1 MSLAPRNSVSTV
13 SLFAEASSDP
23 AVIAAMNN
31 AYTRACKMLHDRG
44 QPAVVQEIIAA
55 RIVVI
60 AKSGERDPGRI
71 CERVLKGLGL
81 QSDQ

>member
-1 MSLAPRNSVSTV
+1 MSPMPRNSVSTV

-23 AVIAAMNN
+23 AMIDAMSS
-31 AYTRACKMLHDRG
+31 AYARACKMLHDRG
-44 QPAVVQEIIAA
+44 QPALVQEVIAA
-55 RIVVI
+55 RIVMI
-60 AKSGERDPGRI
+60 AKSGERDPRRI